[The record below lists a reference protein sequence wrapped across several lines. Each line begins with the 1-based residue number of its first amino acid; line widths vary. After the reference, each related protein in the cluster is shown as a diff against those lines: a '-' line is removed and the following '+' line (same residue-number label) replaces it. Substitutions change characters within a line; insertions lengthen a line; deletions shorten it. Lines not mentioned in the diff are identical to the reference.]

1 MEKKRADNIDYFLS
15 FLRCSLSFFFL
26 AVLQVL
32 FFTWAAKCEMKRN
45 KRWVWS
51 GAAECGKVTN
61 DEKSCAFWT
70 CALEDAH
77 YRFVYIQSYFE
88 RQFDNHYSIFSIF
101 AGALIEYCY
110 E

>member
-45 KRWVWS
+45 
-51 GAAECGKVTN
+51 EKVG
-61 DEKSCAFWT
+61 
-70 CALEDAH
+70 
-77 YRFVYIQSYFE
+77 VE
-88 RQFDNHYSIFSIF
+88 RR
-101 AGALIEYCY
+101 C
-110 E
+110 